1 MAKSVLGLFDDE
13 RELTIYLSKNLH
25 LIEPGMTL
33 VATNYAVA
41 NNVSGASGSFDILA
55 LDQFKNKVI
64 IEVKRSDQA
73 ARQALHELSK
83 YISLFMEAGKVSRNK
98 IRCFVLSTVWH
109 ELDVP
114 LAFFRENCP
123 IDVKGFAISA
133 VNGSVVVEER
143 KLPLISSDSRLSPD
157 LRFSFFKTEACL
169 NKYCEELALALA
181 DVPSV
186 QAALLTMKPFDN
198 ERLYMSLLC
207 IWRIPDLAVDAI
219 ESLVFDPKL
228 KEEFY
233 HFKGWELET
242 DLINW
247 LLERSDEAEP
257 EFAEFKRATPEKI
270 ERYKNLYEYA
280 KLVKLGAWPKV
291 DLINDL
297 EEVLSCLVAKDVS
310 SVGNRS
316 NRHEFAMRS
325 SKTTGKSWEYACA
338 AFKEF
343 VSHNELWVRN
353 FTEFEKTISE
363 DAVVSL
369 NAWDQRHF
377 YYSVCQA
384 VQNSKAELSQF
395 EVAVVEK
402 SGEKSYLVGGWLWSG
417 AEIKNRAKENIE
429 RDYGRI
435 STAIVLLYSAVDQE
449 RYEYVYERHGF
460 YAYVL
465 AHEPAKGSSKL
476 TVSDNAP
483 ENSAINIGSGLNEF
497 VKCNSFYCAEIS
509 ACFTSV
515 I

>member
-83 YISLFMEAGKVSRNK
+83 YISLFMESGKVNQNK

-123 IDVKGFAISA
+123 IDVKGFAILA
-133 VNGSVVVEER
+133 VDGSVVVEER
-143 KLPLISSDSRLSPD
+143 DLPLISSDSRLSPD
-157 LRFSFFKTEACL
+157 LRFGFFRTETSL
-169 NKYCEELALALA
+169 NKYCEDLTLALA

-186 QAALLTMKPFDN
+186 QAALLTMKPFDS

-207 IWRIPDLAVDAI
+207 IWRIPDLAVDTVEGLI
-219 ESLVFDPKL
+219 SDPEF
-228 KEEFY
+228 KEEYY
-233 HFKGWELET
+233 HFGGWELET

-247 LLERSDEAEP
+247 LLDRSDEAEF
-257 EFAEFKRATPEKI
+257 EFAELKRATPEKI
-270 ERYKNLYEYA
+270 ENYKEFYEYTS
-280 KLVKLGAWPKV
+280 LVKLGAWPKV

-316 NRHEFAMRS
+316 NRHEFAIRS
-325 SKTTGKSWEYACA
+325 SKATGKSWSYACD

-343 VSHNELWVRN
+343 ICHNELWVRN
-353 FTEFEKTISE
+353 FTEFEKTISK

-384 VQNSKAELSQF
+384 VQNPKAELSQF
-395 EVAVVEK
+395 EVTVTEK

-417 AEIKNRAKENIE
+417 AEIYTRAKENIE
-429 RDYGRI
+429 RDYGKVF
-435 STAIVLLYSAVDQE
+435 TAIALLYSAVDQE

-465 AHEPAKGSSKL
+465 AHDPAKDSSRL

-483 ENSAINIGSGLNEF
+483 EDSAINMGSGLSEF
-497 VKCNSFYCAEIS
+497 VKRNGVYCAEIS
-509 ACFTSV
+509 ACFATFG
-515 I
+515 